1 MTTTLTH
8 TEKDGSTARALWA
21 VALVGTATTLVA
33 AFLGGALAARSVAL
47 GAIVAAANLW
57 VITVVVRGML
67 GGKKSRVPW
76 PLIAMLK
83 MGVLFG
89 GLYLFLKSGWVDLL
103 PLLAGYGALPL
114 GIVAGQLGA
123 PRPIEEEG

>member
-21 VALVGTATTLVA
+21 VALVGFATTVVA

-76 PLIAMLK
+76 PLIAVLK